1 MGKIIYLI
9 SVLSELR
16 VVNFI
21 LLVLIPMVVG
31 FVIVYLYNDIYFFKG
46 DERKRFEKKLKITT
60 LKFSIL
66 WIIIVISTILIPNK
80 KEMYLIA
87 LTKDY
92 EIEDISKM
100 SKKEI
105 RSIVDYVF
113 EKMEELKDK
122 KWGFCMINYFDATL
136 KVKTKNERINK
147 IGFIKELVGDL
158 TGREIESVEYL
169 DYEAY
174 EIKFLNKQF
183 KDLIINVHMDSLKA
197 ITYDVIRQTKAY
209 LKSVGEDVLLW

>member
-9 SVLSELR
+9 SVLSGVR

-31 FVIVYLYNDIYFFKG
+31 FVIVYTYDNLCFLKG
-46 DERKRFEKKLKITT
+46 DERKRYEKKLKSAT
-60 LKFSIL
+60 LIFSIL

-87 LTKDY
+87 LTKNY

-105 RSIVDYVF
+105 QSTVDYIF
-113 EKMEELKDK
+113 EKMKELKDK
-122 KWGFCMINYFDATL
+122 K
-136 KVKTKNERINK
+136 VRI
-147 IGFIKELVGDL
+147 
-158 TGREIESVEYL
+158 
-169 DYEAY
+169 
-174 EIKFLNKQF
+174 
-183 KDLIINVHMDSLKA
+183 
-197 ITYDVIRQTKAY
+197 
-209 LKSVGEDVLLW
+209 

>member
-9 SVLSELR
+9 SVLSGVR

-31 FVIVYLYNDIYFFKG
+31 VLIAYLSDNLTFLRG
-46 DERKRFEKKLKITT
+46 DEQKRYEKKLKNIS

-87 LTKDY
+87 LTKNY

-105 RSIVDYVF
+105 ESTVDYVF
-113 EKMEELKDK
+113 EKMEEFKDK
-122 KWGFCMINYFDATL
+122 K
-136 KVKTKNERINK
+136 
-147 IGFIKELVGDL
+147 
-158 TGREIESVEYL
+158 
-169 DYEAY
+169 
-174 EIKFLNKQF
+174 
-183 KDLIINVHMDSLKA
+183 
-197 ITYDVIRQTKAY
+197 
-209 LKSVGEDVLLW
+209 

>member
-9 SVLSELR
+9 SVLSGVR

-21 LLVLIPMVVG
+21 LLVLIPVVVG
-31 FVIVYLYNDIYFFKG
+31 FVILWYSDELVFLNG
-46 DERKRFEKKLKITT
+46 DKRKRFEKKLKITT

-87 LTKDY
+87 LTKNY

-105 RSIVDYVF
+105 QSTVDYIF
-113 EKMEELKDK
+113 EKMEKLKDEK
-122 KWGFCMINYFDATL
+122 
-136 KVKTKNERINK
+136 
-147 IGFIKELVGDL
+147 
-158 TGREIESVEYL
+158 
-169 DYEAY
+169 
-174 EIKFLNKQF
+174 
-183 KDLIINVHMDSLKA
+183 
-197 ITYDVIRQTKAY
+197 
-209 LKSVGEDVLLW
+209 

>member
-9 SVLSELR
+9 SVLSGIR

-31 FVIVYLYNDIYFFKG
+31 CVIVYAYDSVSFFKE
-46 DERKRFEKKLKITT
+46 DEQKRFEKKLKITT

-87 LTKDY
+87 LTKNY

-105 RSIVDYVF
+105 QSTVDYVF
-113 EKMEELKDK
+113 EKMKELKDK
-122 KWGFCMINYFDATL
+122 K
-136 KVKTKNERINK
+136 
-147 IGFIKELVGDL
+147 
-158 TGREIESVEYL
+158 
-169 DYEAY
+169 
-174 EIKFLNKQF
+174 
-183 KDLIINVHMDSLKA
+183 
-197 ITYDVIRQTKAY
+197 
-209 LKSVGEDVLLW
+209 

>member
-9 SVLSELR
+9 SVLSGVR

-31 FVIVYLYNDIYFFKG
+31 LVILWYSDELIFLNG
-46 DERKRFEKKLKITT
+46 DERKKYEKKLKSAS

-87 LTKDY
+87 LTKNY

-105 RSIVDYVF
+105 QSTVDYIF
-113 EKMEELKDK
+113 EKMDELKNDK
-122 KWGFCMINYFDATL
+122 RGFVND
-136 KVKTKNERINK
+136 K
-147 IGFIKELVGDL
+147 
-158 TGREIESVEYL
+158 
-169 DYEAY
+169 
-174 EIKFLNKQF
+174 
-183 KDLIINVHMDSLKA
+183 
-197 ITYDVIRQTKAY
+197 
-209 LKSVGEDVLLW
+209 

>member
-9 SVLSELR
+9 SVLSGIKI
-16 VVNFI
+16 VNFI
-21 LLVLIPMVVG
+21 LLVLIPTVVG
-31 FVIVYLYNDIYFFKG
+31 LVILWYSDELVFLNG
-46 DERKRFEKKLKITT
+46 DERKRFEKKLKNTS

-87 LTKDY
+87 LTKNY

-105 RSIVDYVF
+105 QSTVDYIF

-122 KWGFCMINYFDATL
+122 K
-136 KVKTKNERINK
+136 
-147 IGFIKELVGDL
+147 
-158 TGREIESVEYL
+158 
-169 DYEAY
+169 
-174 EIKFLNKQF
+174 
-183 KDLIINVHMDSLKA
+183 
-197 ITYDVIRQTKAY
+197 
-209 LKSVGEDVLLW
+209 

>member
-9 SVLSELR
+9 SVLSGIR
-16 VVNFI
+16 IVNFI

-31 FVIVYLYNDIYFFKG
+31 VLIACLSDNLCFLKE
-46 DERKRFEKKLKITT
+46 DERKRYEKKLKNTT

-66 WIIIVISTILIPNK
+66 WVIIVISTILIPNK

-87 LTKDY
+87 LTKNY

-105 RSIVDYVF
+105 QSTVDYVF

-122 KWGFCMINYFDATL
+122 D
-136 KVKTKNERINK
+136 
-147 IGFIKELVGDL
+147 
-158 TGREIESVEYL
+158 
-169 DYEAY
+169 
-174 EIKFLNKQF
+174 
-183 KDLIINVHMDSLKA
+183 
-197 ITYDVIRQTKAY
+197 
-209 LKSVGEDVLLW
+209 

>member
-9 SVLSELR
+9 SVLSGVR

-31 FVIVYLYNDIYFFKG
+31 FVIVYAYDSVSFFKE
-46 DERKRFEKKLKITT
+46 DEQKRFEKKLKITT

-87 LTKDY
+87 LTKNY
-92 EIEDISKM
+92 EIQDISKM

-105 RSIVDYVF
+105 QSTVDYIF

-122 KWGFCMINYFDATL
+122 D
-136 KVKTKNERINK
+136 
-147 IGFIKELVGDL
+147 
-158 TGREIESVEYL
+158 
-169 DYEAY
+169 
-174 EIKFLNKQF
+174 
-183 KDLIINVHMDSLKA
+183 
-197 ITYDVIRQTKAY
+197 
-209 LKSVGEDVLLW
+209 

>member
-9 SVLSELR
+9 SVLSGVR

-21 LLVLIPMVVG
+21 LLVLIPVVVG
-31 FVIVYLYNDIYFFKG
+31 FVILLYSDELVFLNG

-87 LTKDY
+87 LTKNY

-105 RSIVDYVF
+105 QSTVDYIF

-122 KWGFCMINYFDATL
+122 K
-136 KVKTKNERINK
+136 
-147 IGFIKELVGDL
+147 
-158 TGREIESVEYL
+158 
-169 DYEAY
+169 
-174 EIKFLNKQF
+174 
-183 KDLIINVHMDSLKA
+183 
-197 ITYDVIRQTKAY
+197 
-209 LKSVGEDVLLW
+209 

>member
-9 SVLSELR
+9 SVLSGIR
-16 VVNFI
+16 IVNFI
-21 LLVLIPMVVG
+21 LLVLIPTVVG
-31 FVIVYLYNDIYFFKG
+31 LVIAYLSDNVCFLNG
-46 DERKRFEKKLKITT
+46 DERKRYEKKLKSVS

-87 LTKDY
+87 LTKNY

-105 RSIVDYVF
+105 QSTVDYVF

-122 KWGFCMINYFDATL
+122 
-136 KVKTKNERINK
+136 E
-147 IGFIKELVGDL
+147 
-158 TGREIESVEYL
+158 
-169 DYEAY
+169 
-174 EIKFLNKQF
+174 
-183 KDLIINVHMDSLKA
+183 
-197 ITYDVIRQTKAY
+197 
-209 LKSVGEDVLLW
+209 

>member
-31 FVIVYLYNDIYFFKG
+31 FVIVYLYDDIYFFKG

-105 RSIVDYVF
+105 RSTVDYVF

-122 KWGFCMINYFDATL
+122 K
-136 KVKTKNERINK
+136 
-147 IGFIKELVGDL
+147 
-158 TGREIESVEYL
+158 
-169 DYEAY
+169 
-174 EIKFLNKQF
+174 
-183 KDLIINVHMDSLKA
+183 
-197 ITYDVIRQTKAY
+197 
-209 LKSVGEDVLLW
+209 